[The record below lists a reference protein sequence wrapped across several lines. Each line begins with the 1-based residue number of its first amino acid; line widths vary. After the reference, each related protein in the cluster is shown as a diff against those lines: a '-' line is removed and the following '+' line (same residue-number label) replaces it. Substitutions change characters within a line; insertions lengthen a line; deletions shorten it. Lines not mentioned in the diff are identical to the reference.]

1 MGWCR
6 RRCHILAVAGAGL
19 LAIVALSVVPSPASG
34 ADASW
39 TSVSV
44 GAQTPDN
51 HILLGTSCP
60 NAWSCWSVGATLPA
74 GNGGPDTEAFAERWN
89 GSSWTTF
96 PVDSPG
102 ANDGSLLYDVSCVSS
117 SDCWAVGVQSGGR
130 GTGPNVL
137 AEHWDGAA
145 WSIVGVP
152 AMSGY
157 LMSVAC
163 VSSDN
168 CWAVGSTY
176 DPTTTDPL
184 HSFALHWNGSAWLL
198 VSIPSSG
205 QNYDLLTGIACTNSS
220 NCWAVGAA
228 GPQPINSALIPN
240 VYPETDDSDPWIVH
254 WNGAA
259 WSGAPTPDTSS
270 PNGAILSGV
279 SCVAGS
285 ECWAVGST
293 MDDKSHPLAPLVEE
307 WNGASWTATL
317 APAIGT
323 NAMLSDVSCASS
335 TECWAVGAY
344 VNANVEMP
352 NGPGL
357 IGFAEQWDGA
367 TWSID
372 PTPNATPSSYLYGL
386 ACIPGSLCVATGFV
400 GSTGNTPDLQPLIEV
415 TQAPATG
422 QQGFLATATD
432 GGVFTFG
439 DANFYGSMGG
449 THLDAPI
456 VGMAATP
463 DGGGYWLV
471 AADGGVFAF
480 GDANFYGSMGG
491 TRLDAPIVA
500 MAATPDGGGYWL
512 VAADGGVFA
521 FGDANFYGSMGGTH
535 LDAPIVG
542 MAATQGGAGYWM
554 VASDGGVFAFGDAN
568 FDGSMSGAHLDA
580 PIVKMAATP
589 DDGGYWLLGS
599 DGGVFAV
606 GDAAFFG
613 SVPAQGLVANG
624 AVVGISVSPDGH
636 GYRLVT
642 AKGSVYSYG
651 DAGGL
656 GNLAQMQLNAPII
669 GVTPAI

>member
-19 LAIVALSVVPSPASG
+19 LAIVALSVFPSPASG

-44 GAQTPDN
+44 GPQTPDN
-51 HILLGTSCP
+51 HILLGTTCP

-293 MDDKSHPLAPLVEE
+293 MDDKGHPLAPLVEE

-400 GSTGNTPDLQPLIEV
+400 GSTGSPPDLQPLIEV

-422 QQGFLATATD
+422 PQGFLATATD

-439 DANFYGSMGG
+439 DRQLLR
-449 THLDAPI
+449 LDGWHPSRRRPSWAWPPPPTVGATGWWRRTAASSPSVTPTSTARWVAPI
-456 VGMAATP
+456 STRPSWAWPPPRRWGLLV
-463 DGGGYWLV
+463 GGG
-471 AADGGVFAF
+471 GRR
-480 GDANFYGSMGG
+480 
-491 TRLDAPIVA
+491 RL
-500 MAATPDGGGYWL
+500 
-512 VAADGGVFA
+512 
-521 FGDANFYGSMGGTH
+521 
-535 LDAPIVG
+535 
-542 MAATQGGAGYWM
+542 
-554 VASDGGVFAFGDAN
+554 
-568 FDGSMSGAHLDA
+568 
-580 PIVKMAATP
+580 
-589 DDGGYWLLGS
+589 
-599 DGGVFAV
+599 
-606 GDAAFFG
+606 
-613 SVPAQGLVANG
+613 
-624 AVVGISVSPDGH
+624 
-636 GYRLVT
+636 RLR
-642 AKGSVYSYG
+642 
-651 DAGGL
+651 
-656 GNLAQMQLNAPII
+656 
-669 GVTPAI
+669 